1 MKILQTFFILVI
13 LFSSCVKEK
22 VWPYPCLERPCVNN
36 IVIDPRLQ
44 PNTYVDENDYHHIEW
59 RGIKYFTLMS
69 DMSDLHPSYL
79 INGVPMVAVGY
90 DSDTW
95 VLFDTLTF
103 HVPMYNILG
112 NTDSYN
118 NPISVGNDTISLIDL
133 AQLHAPLNIVGYQIN
148 KAACFICPV
157 SPIGTS
163 TLYSYKP
170 RQQIYLRQNMVGDTI
185 QISTTSWWNVDKGP
199 RVQQEVIF
207 NIVVD

>member
-1 MKILQTFFILVI
+1 
-13 LFSSCVKEK
+13 
-22 VWPYPCLERPCVNN
+22 
-36 IVIDPRLQ
+36 
-44 PNTYVDENDYHHIEW
+44 
-59 RGIKYFTLMS
+59 
-69 DMSDLHPSYL
+69 
-79 INGVPMVAVGY
+79 
-90 DSDTW
+90 
-95 VLFDTLTF
+95 
-103 HVPMYNILG
+103 MYNILG